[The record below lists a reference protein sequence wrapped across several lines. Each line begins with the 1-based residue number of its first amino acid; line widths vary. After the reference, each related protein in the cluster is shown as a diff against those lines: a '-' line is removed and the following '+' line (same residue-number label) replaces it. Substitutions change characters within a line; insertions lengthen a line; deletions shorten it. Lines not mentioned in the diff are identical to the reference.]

1 MGSRGIEINSGSVFR
16 FLIQPAIPKLV
27 NYTTQQLIQSGH
39 SGTLEIEIY
48 EFVVMKHLCSTFCV
62 SNNVAWSQIKLI
74 AVANGFTLMNQNR
87 YGAILSSL
95 QGFDQIHVLLLKKR
109 KHGQNKIIFY
119 TKSTQLSN

>member
-16 FLIQPAIPKLV
+16 FLIQPTIPKLV

-48 EFVVMKHLCSTFCV
+48 EFIVMKHYCSSFCV
-62 SNNVAWSQIKLI
+62 SNNVAWSQMKLI

-95 QGFDQIHVLLLKKR
+95 
-109 KHGQNKIIFY
+109 
-119 TKSTQLSN
+119 